1 MYFVISM
8 NLAKIEYKDVYA
20 SVFKLEKGTFSN
32 FEASFLDL
40 PILTENKK
48 FKTELCRKRYVL
60 LFSILVPHLD
70 SNIPPNICYTSV
82 GYEILRFSRTALDSY
97 TFLTPKDRLLNKI
110 GQ

>member
-1 MYFVISM
+1 M
-8 NLAKIEYKDVYA
+8 
-20 SVFKLEKGTFSN
+20 FKLKKGTFSN

-48 FKTELCRKRYVL
+48 FKTELCRKRYLL
-60 LFSILVPHLD
+60 LFSIILVPHLD
-70 SNIPPNICYTSV
+70 INIPPNICYTSV
-82 GYEILRFSRTALDSY
+82 GSEILRFSRTALDSY